1 MAIISLRL
9 NQNEEK
15 MVGFLSDYYE
25 QDKSSLI
32 KYSLKELYEDLID
45 KQIINEYET
54 KEKKGKV
61 KFVDSDKVIN
71 LIKGQKSGDKDD
83 CH

>member
-1 MAIISLRL
+1 MAVISLRL

-15 MVGFLSDYYE
+15 IVNFLSDYYE
-25 QDKSSLI
+25 RDKSSLI
-32 KYSLKELYEDLID
+32 KFSLKELYEDIID

-61 KFVDSDKVIN
+61 KFVESKEIMN
-71 LIKGQKSGDKDD
+71 IIKNQRNGT
-83 CH
+83 

>member
-1 MAIISLRL
+1 MAVISLRL

-15 MVGFLSDYYE
+15 MVDYLSDYYE

-32 KYSLKELYEDLID
+32 KYSLKELYEDIVD
-45 KQIINEYET
+45 KQIINEYKS

-61 KFVDSDKVIN
+61 KFVESKEIIN
-71 LIKGQKSGDKDD
+71 IIKNQRNGT
-83 CH
+83 